1 MVSAATEVIFLG
13 KHGSQNHVYCGNHDN
28 DSNYDFDNND
38 DDDDDDE
45 DVPN

>member
-13 KHGSQNHVYCGNHDN
+13 KHGSQNQVYCGNHDN

-38 DDDDDDE
+38 DDDDDE